1 MDVLYDNERMQNE
14 YAENELGLSGTFE
27 SRDFCEVIHSE
38 GAEVLARY
46 TADYYAGT
54 PCITVNGYG
63 KGKAYF
69 IGTRQSVE
77 ETEKIVNAIAAKAG
91 ISKILAAEIPSG
103 VKVLS
108 RTDGEHD
115 YIFILN
121 YTTENRTVL
130 LDAGEYTDLLD
141 GKTHTGS
148 VTLEKYGVK
157 VLKHSV

>member
-1 MDVLYDNERMQNE
+1 MPQKPV
-14 YAENELGLSGTFE
+14 F
-27 SRDFCEVIHSE
+27 
-38 GAEVLARY
+38 LAD
-46 TADYYAGT
+46 A
-54 PCITVNGYG
+54 
-63 KGKAYF
+63 
-69 IGTRQSVE
+69 
-77 ETEKIVNAIAAKAG
+77 
-91 ISKILAAEIPSG
+91 IPSG

-141 GKTHTGS
+141 GKTYTGS

-157 VLKHSV
+157 ILKHSV